1 LLSAWLGGPHPIVI
15 LDLSGVPASI
25 LNDLIGTLLRVLY
38 DALFWARDRSEGG
51 RERPLLLVLEEAHV
65 YLGKD
70 HKGAAAGAVRRIAK
84 EGRKYGIGAMIV
96 SQRPSEV
103 DDTILSQCGTL
114 FALRMSN
121 PSDRGHVIGTVTDNL
136 QGLLSNLPILRTGEA
151 VIVGEAVHLPMR
163 ALIEPPPEDRR
174 PDSADPVIFGGRFG
188 ENDAEK
194 SRLGG
199 WDRGREPGDYQQ
211 VVEAWRLQQPRLLHP
226 KKDAAKK

>member
-1 LLSAWLGGPHPIVI
+1 MV
-15 LDLSGVPASI
+15 LDLSGVPTTI

-70 HKGAAAGAVRRIAK
+70 HKGPAASAVRRIAK

-121 PSDRGHVIGTVTDNL
+121 PSDRGHVVGTVTDNL

-174 PDSADPVIFGGRFG
+174 PDSADPVILGDTSAKMMPRPAVSADGIEAASQPTIGRSSRYGGFNNARKG
-188 ENDAEK
+188 LQIRK
-194 SRLGG
+194 ICLG
-199 WDRGREPGDYQQ
+199 
-211 VVEAWRLQQPRLLHP
+211 
-226 KKDAAKK
+226 